1 MYTFNLA
8 PLIVSMAALG
18 MALAFFIADRDA
30 PASRMLSLFLFW
42 MGLSIAIKVLVA
54 GPYHLSNGV
63 PPWDGVFVLPE
74 IAAGIF
80 AFEWLLRVRRTIP
93 AGTLNTRGGDRLIR
107 VGQGFILLDGVLAL
121 VYPVKRALY
130 FTNVPVLQEA
140 LGEPAFWLFA
150 TPMALALTCACV
162 AVVLMLNRR
171 PDRAEALRGV
181 SFALGAPFMAAAGF
195 LPAAV
200 APVAGITGLMILLV
214 GSVQYHVTQ
223 GRRAQFMARFL
234 SPQVAQMVNQR
245 GLKSAT
251 DEQTIEL
258 SVVCC
263 DLRGFT
269 AFSAAT
275 SSKKVIQILREYYDA
290 VGAAVAS
297 YGGTVKDQAGDGV
310 LILIGA
316 PIAFD
321 DHAYRALEMARQ
333 IRANGIAVTSRW
345 SDGDLNLGLGVGV
358 ATGYVTVGV
367 IGAASRLEYTAVGP
381 AVNLAS
387 RLCSEA
393 AHGQILIDKRT
404 TECLGADAAA
414 HRLTPGDALRLK
426 GFAEPVQS
434 YLLPAA

>member
-1 MYTFNLA
+1 MQTVNLA

-18 MALAFFIADRDA
+18 MALAFYVADRDA
-30 PASRMLSLFLFW
+30 PTSRMLSLFLFC
-42 MGLSIAIKVLVA
+42 MGSSVAIKVLVA
-54 GPYHLSNGV
+54 VPYRLAYGV
-63 PPWDGVFVLPE
+63 PAWDGVFVLPE
-74 IAAGIF
+74 VAAGLF
-80 AFEWLLRVRRTIP
+80 AFEWVLRVRRTIP
-93 AGTLNTRGGDRLIR
+93 AGTLRTRGGDRLVR
-107 VGQGFILLDGVLAL
+107 LGQGFIVLDGVLAL
-121 VYPVKRALY
+121 LFPLKRDLH
-130 FTNVPVLQEA
+130 FTNVPVLMEA
-140 LGEPAFWLFA
+140 LVEPGFWLFA
-150 TPMALALTCACV
+150 TPMGLAIACAMGALL
-162 AVVLMLNRR
+162 LMLKRR

-195 LPAAV
+195 LPSSV
-200 APVAGITGLMILLV
+200 APVSAITGLMILLI
-214 GSVQYHVTQ
+214 GAVQYHVTQ

-275 SSKKVIQILREYYDA
+275 SSKQVIQILREYYDA

-297 YGGTVKDQAGDGV
+297 FGGTVKDQAGDGV

-321 DHAYRALEMARQ
+321 DHANRALEMARQ
-333 IRANGIAVTSRW
+333 IRLNGMVVTSRW

-358 ATGYVTVGV
+358 ATGFVTVGV

-381 AVNLAS
+381 AVNLAA

-393 AHGQILIDKRT
+393 AHAQILVAART
-404 TECLGADAAA
+404 TECLGDRTAS
-414 HRLTPGDALRLK
+414 HQLTPGERLRLK
-426 GFAEPVQS
+426 GFAEPMQS
-434 YLLPAA
+434 YRMPAA